1 MGGQPPA
8 QEDLVVG
15 EGALGVN
22 DRSLRHCGKRQ
33 QGSVRVWPLAWHG
46 ERGRRER
53 GSSGSRG
60 VSVGEGAGEETWV
73 GKTGPKGERS
83 GQVLGREQEP
93 ELWSKSATT
102 LFPSLGLSFLLTQM
116 TASDQLRSEG
126 PYKRRFSEL
135 GEAPERGRKGYWNP
149 GKRALSRK
157 GCERVRRG

>member
-1 MGGQPPA
+1 M
-8 QEDLVVG
+8 
-15 EGALGVN
+15 
-22 DRSLRHCGKRQ
+22 
-33 QGSVRVWPLAWHG
+33 
-46 ERGRRER
+46 REL
-53 GSSGSRG
+53 
-60 VSVGEGAGEETWV
+60 GEETWV

>member
-1 MGGQPPA
+1 M
-8 QEDLVVG
+8 
-15 EGALGVN
+15 
-22 DRSLRHCGKRQ
+22 
-33 QGSVRVWPLAWHG
+33 
-46 ERGRRER
+46 
-53 GSSGSRG
+53 
-60 VSVGEGAGEETWV
+60 SVGEGAGGEETWV

-102 LFPSLGLSFLLTQM
+102 LRWPEVSHFPCVGLRFLLTQM

-126 PYKRRFSEL
+126 PYKHRFSEL

-157 GCERVRRG
+157 GCERSGGGVTGSARQKTER